1 MKLFL
6 RKNMKKILFLLF
18 CLIIYFQSFADNS
31 TGINPEDDPDL
42 VYLRDNP
49 NQIQNVPLVL
59 VVMQKYG
66 VPDLNEDGKVD
77 CIDYSIWFRMLY
89 GSNAKIIINNN
100 PKTGMNHMFI
110 RIWYNGYEIM
120 DVEPQGTPTRYS
132 MGLIWGMRY
141 NPNYNKDVT
150 SQWTHV
156 VGGMD
161 GR

>member
-1 MKLFL
+1 MEKKLFF
-6 RKNMKKILFLLF
+6 MILFILF
-18 CLIIYFQSFADNS
+18 ISISSFAQYSDP
-31 TGINPEDDPDL
+31 TQDPDL
-42 VYLRDNP
+42 IFLKNNP
-49 NQIQNVPLVL
+49 NKIRNVPLVL
-59 VVMQKYG
+59 TVMQRYG
-66 VPDLNEDGKVD
+66 VPDINEDGKVD
-77 CIDYSIWFRMLY
+77 CIDYSIWFRMFY
-89 GSNAKIIINNN
+89 GSNACIIINDN

-141 NPNYNKDVT
+141 DPFYNKDVT

-156 VGGMD
+156 VRGMD